1 MAINNPN
8 IRDLLQ
14 QRSET
19 IAIEPSEVVTLMERL
34 NLAVASG
41 SYPEVVWEIF
51 TSIPPKD
58 IFDRHARCLRSRYDH
73 GHESKPVA

>member
-19 IAIEPSEVVTLMERL
+19 IAIEPSEMVTLMERL
-34 NLAVASG
+34 NLAVAPG
-41 SYPEVVWEIF
+41 SYPEVDLGNIY
-51 TSIPPKD
+51 I
-58 IFDRHARCLRSRYDH
+58 
-73 GHESKPVA
+73 KPDKGYF